1 MKTIVCTGVL
11 VCGVVL
17 VGCSEPSTRLNAPP
31 QGYSDYPHPMQE
43 PYLAM
48 TGNASAADMS
58 VADVH
63 FVPHTAELNSLGQM
77 RLEHYA
83 KLLKLYG
90 GTLRYDYRVDDGRLV
105 RQRVS
110 SIRHFLAT
118 NGVEEESVQVTPGLP
133 GAYGMDAE
141 EAVVV
146 YKASRG
152 GQQDGRSSGT
162 QLGGTLGGYGG
173 QQ

>member
-17 VGCSEPSTRLNAPP
+17 VGCSEPSSRLNAPP

-48 TGNASAADMS
+48 AGNASAADMS

-83 KLLKLYG
+83 QLLKLYG
-90 GTLRYDYRVDDGRLV
+90 GTLRYDYRVEDGQLV
-105 RQRVS
+105 RQRLS
-110 SIRHFLAT
+110 SIRHFLVT
-118 NGVEEESVQVTPGLP
+118 NGVEEDSVEVTTGLP
-133 GAYGMDAE
+133 GAYGMEAE
-141 EAVVV
+141 EATVV

-152 GQQDGRSSGT
+152 NQQSGVMVT
-162 QLGGTLGGYGG
+162 GGFGGE
-173 QQ
+173 Q